1 MEAEIKQTEFV
12 ADITHTVKK
21 GDNLFE
27 IASKHGVSLETLMKH
42 NGIANPHI
50 IWIGQEI
57 KIPGTKKKTVT
68 KKAEAAE

>member
-1 MEAEIKQTEFV
+1 MAAETKQTEVV
-12 ADITHTVKK
+12 ADVIHTVKK
-21 GDNLFE
+21 GDNLPE
-27 IASKHGVSLETLMKH
+27 IAFKHGVSLDALMKY
-42 NGIANPHI
+42 NGILNPHI

>member
-1 MEAEIKQTEFV
+1 MAAETKQTEVV
-12 ADITHTVKK
+12 AEIIHIINK
-21 GDNLFE
+21 GDKLPE

-57 KIPGTKKKTVT
+57 KIPGAKKKAVT
-68 KKAEAAE
+68 KKPKAAE